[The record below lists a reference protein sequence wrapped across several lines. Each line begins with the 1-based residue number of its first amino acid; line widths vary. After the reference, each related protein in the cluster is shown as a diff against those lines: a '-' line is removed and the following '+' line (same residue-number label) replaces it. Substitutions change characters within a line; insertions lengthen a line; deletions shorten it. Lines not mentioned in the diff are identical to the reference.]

1 MHILLSCQ
9 SFNKGGRTRRICDLA
24 KVLEQ
29 RGHTVS
35 LCVFEAPL
43 DWIKRQFPRLADV
56 HFIDGEN
63 SGKFSVIRQ
72 FSSLVAKLSPDVI
85 HAHCEKSFLVGGIT
99 GKLHRIPVLGTYHR
113 SNLEF
118 YQPTFKYRFFASLM
132 SRCVAI
138 STQRISLM
146 QEQLGIS
153 PEKITLIHGG
163 VDLSAVKVSQDKSA
177 AKIRIGADPDQRLL
191 VSLGHLGEIKG
202 HDHTLAA
209 LKDVVTNF
217 PDVRLYIGGDGAP
230 ADYQRLQT
238 LIQNYDLQ
246 DHVRLL
252 GEVTNAFELLAA
264 CDIFVLPSLEE
275 AFGLV
280 FIEAGAHGKPT
291 VATNVGGI
299 PDIITHNETGILV
312 APGDSAAIA
321 AAINS
326 MLESPDWAC
335 QLGKNARERVLA
347 NFTLEQ
353 MVNKYL
359 QVYEGM
365 VK

>member
-1 MHILLSCQ
+1 MHILLTCQ

-43 DWIKRQFPRLADV
+43 DWIKKQFPRLADV
-56 HFIDGEN
+56 HFIDCEK
-63 SGKFSVIRQ
+63 SGKFSMIWQ
-72 FSSLVAKLSPDVI
+72 FSSLLGKLSPDVI
-85 HAHCEKSFLVGGIT
+85 HAHCEKSFLVGGVA
-99 GKLHRIPVLGTYHR
+99 GKLRGIPVLGTYHR

-118 YQPTFKYRFFASLM
+118 YQPTLKYRFFASLM

-146 QEQLGIS
+146 QNQLGIP
-153 PEKITLIHGG
+153 PENITLIHGG
-163 VDLSAVKVSQDKSA
+163 VDLSAVKAYQDKTA
-177 AKIRIGADPDQRLL
+177 AKVAIGFNPGQRLL
-191 VSLGHLGEIKG
+191 LSLGHLGEIKG
-202 HDHTLAA
+202 HDYTVAA
-209 LKDVVTNF
+209 LKNVVKEFSDVH
-217 PDVRLYIGGDGAP
+217 LYIGGDGAP
-230 ADYQRLQT
+230 ADYQRLRT
-238 LIQNYDLQ
+238 LIQNHGLQ
-246 DHVRLL
+246 DHVTLL
-252 GEVTNAFELLAA
+252 GEVTNAFELFAA
-264 CDIFVLPSLEE
+264 CDVFVLPSLEE

-291 VATNVGGI
+291 VATNIGGI
-299 PDIITHNETGILV
+299 PDIIINDETGILV
-312 APGDSAAIA
+312 PPGDSEALA
-321 AAINS
+321 AAINK
-326 MLESPDWAC
+326 MLENPQWAD
-335 QLGKNARERVLA
+335 QLGENARKRIFA

-359 QVYEGM
+359 QVYEAM